1 MAKFGKILRKINKKF
16 GQVGKTLSKIGQ
28 VGLSTGALLSMAGMP
43 EFGAP
48 IAAIGGTAIGIGEIG
63 KHIS

>member
-1 MAKFGKILRKINKKF
+1 MAKFGRVIRKINKKF
-16 GQVGKTLSKIGQ
+16 GKIGKTLSKVGQ

-48 IAAIGGTAIGIGEIG
+48 IAAIGGAAVGIGEIG
-63 KHIS
+63 KHI